1 MMRCAPTFASN
12 IQIILTDGRTGR
24 YVAAHILVIDDD
36 ERLRDLLQRFLS
48 ESGFL
53 VTAAGSAEEARAF

>member
-1 MMRCAPTFASN
+1 M
-12 IQIILTDGRTGR
+12 TGK
-24 YVAAHILVIDDD
+24 VDMSAAHILVIDDD

-53 VTAAGSAEEARAF
+53 VTAAGSAEEALSLIHI

>member
-1 MMRCAPTFASN
+1 M
-12 IQIILTDGRTGR
+12 TGK
-24 YVAAHILVIDDD
+24 VDMSAAHILVIDDD

-53 VTAAGSAEEARAF
+53 VTAAGSAEAVSYTHLTLPTKNEV